1 MRQRGFQL
9 AELVIALAL
18 GLLLVAAFLSALQRC
33 RLLFAAHESI
43 SSLQDSGR
51 HALSVLVPDLEHA
64 GYFGFNRAAFARLLQ
79 AGVTVAQGAQ
89 LRQPADGTSVAPVGS
104 LPVGAHDC
112 GVNFAVDVVRSV
124 QGSNNS
130 FAAGYGATDCAPT
143 STAGGARA
151 GADTLSI
158 RRASLAATSP
168 RAGRIQLYSRR
179 LESQAALE
187 LFGDGRAPGP
197 VGADL
202 EIRDL
207 EVHTYYVANNSVD
220 RPGWPALRVKS
231 LTEARGAAQYR
242 DEEVL
247 PGVEDLQVEFGIG
260 QTVDGEARVRFVTA
274 DFAGLET
281 ATVVAVKL
289 WLRLRADSTEP
300 GYRDDRTLVYADTQF
315 TPTASES
322 GQRRML
328 VEGTVALRNAR

>member
-33 RLLFAAHESI
+33 RQLFATHESI

-64 GYFGFNRAAFARLLQ
+64 GYFGFNRAALARFLR
-79 AGVTVAQGAQ
+79 AGVPVAEGAQ
-89 LRQPADGTSVAPVGS
+89 LQQPAGGADVAPVGS
-104 LPVGAHDC
+104 LPAGAHDC
-112 GVNFAVDVVRSV
+112 GVNFAVDVARAV

-130 FAAGYGATDCAPT
+130 FAVGYGATDCAPA
-143 STAGGARA
+143 SSAGGARA

-158 RRASLAATSP
+158 RRASLAVATP
-168 RAGRIQLYSRR
+168 RTGRIQIYSRR
-179 LESQAALE
+179 LGSQMALE
-187 LFGDGRAPGP
+187 LFGDGRSPGP
-197 VGADL
+197 VSADL
-202 EIRDL
+202 DIRDL

-231 LTEARGAAQYR
+231 LTESRGGAQFR

-260 QTVDGEARVRFVTA
+260 QVVDGEARVRFVTA
-274 DFAGLET
+274 DFEGLET

-300 GYRDDRTLVYADTQF
+300 GHRDDRTLVYADTQF
-315 TPTASES
+315 TPTAFES

-328 VEGTVALRNAR
+328 VERTVALRNAR